1 MANFLQYW
9 QRRNNIYCLYYVC
22 GEETCLQEM
31 VIQTIKETVR
41 PGVLD
46 YYTHDGADKIADIMD
61 TLTRELAGDK
71 KLVVIRNGQKV
82 KKFDRIVKWA
92 GLIRQ
97 FTETCLV
104 VQTNE
109 VKVSTKDARYR
120 PFVELGLFIECK
132 SLPKTKL
139 YEWLTTFAEMTPGA
153 FDLLLD
159 SCGWELSRVVNEVKK
174 LRYLGRVVKVED
186 IAALCPR
193 TYDERFV
200 DQLLAQDKVK
210 AKHALRLL
218 GPEDRSKIVGLLD
231 YKLNLL
237 LQLALLRRQ
246 GMGLKEAV
254 YKLNISFFIAKIHW
268 DLCQTMTISVIR
280 KRLSLLVNID
290 TRVRAGHNGALAVLL
305 ALW

>member
-1 MANFLQYW
+1 MANFLQFW
-9 QRRNNIYCLYYVC
+9 SRRSNIYCLYYVC
-22 GEETCLQEM
+22 GEETCLQEV
-31 VIQTIKETVR
+31 VIQTIRETVR

-46 YYTHDGADKIADIMD
+46 YYTHDGSDKIADIMD

-71 KLVVIRNGQKV
+71 KLVIIRNGQKI
-82 KKFDRIVKWA
+82 KRFDRIVKWA
-92 GLIRQ
+92 ELIKQ

-109 VKVSTKDARYR
+109 VKVPTKDARYR
-120 PFVELGLFIECK
+120 PFVELGLFVECK
-132 SLPKTKL
+132 SLSKTKL
-139 YEWLTTFAEMTPGA
+139 YEWLTASAEMTPDA
-153 FDLLLD
+153 FDLLLE
-159 SCGWELSRVVNEVKK
+159 SCGWELSKVINEVKK
-174 LRYLGRVVKVED
+174 LRYLCRIVKVED

-200 DQLLAQDKVK
+200 DQLLIGDKAK

-218 GPEDRSKIVGLLD
+218 GPEEKSKIVGLLD

-246 GMGLKEAV
+246 GLGLKEAV
-254 YKLNISFFIAKIHW
+254 YRLGVSFFVAKIHW

-290 TRVRAGHNGALAVLL
+290 TRVRAGQNGALAVLL

>member
-22 GEETCLQEM
+22 GEEICLQEI
-31 VIQTIKETVR
+31 VIQTIRETVR

-46 YYTHDGADKIADIMD
+46 YYTHDGSDKIADIMD

-71 KLVVIRNGQKV
+71 KLIIIRNGHKI

-92 GLIRQ
+92 EQIRQ

-109 VKVSTKDARYR
+109 IKVLTKDARYR
-120 PFVELGLFIECK
+120 PFVELGLFVECK
-132 SLPKTKL
+132 SLSKTKL
-139 YEWLTTFAEMTPGA
+139 YGWLTTFAEMTPDA
-153 FDLLLD
+153 FDLLLE
-159 SCGWELSRVVNEVKK
+159 SCGWELSKVINEVKK
-174 LRYLGRVVKVED
+174 LRYLGRIVSVED
-186 IAALCPR
+186 VAALCPR

-200 DQLLAQDKVK
+200 DQLLIGDKIK
-210 AKHALRLL
+210 AKHALQLL
-218 GPEDRSKIVGLLD
+218 GPEDKSKIVGLLD

-246 GMGLKEAV
+246 GTGLKEAV
-254 YKLNISFFIAKIHW
+254 YRLNISFFVAKIHW

-280 KRLSLLVNID
+280 KRLSLLVSID
-290 TRVRAGHNGALAVLL
+290 TRVRAGQNGALAVLL
-305 ALW
+305 AQW

>member
-1 MANFLQYW
+1 MANFLQWY
-9 QRRNNIYCLYYVC
+9 QRRNSVYCLYYVC
-22 GEETCLQEM
+22 GEEICLQEV
-31 VIQTIKETVR
+31 VIQTIRETVR

-46 YYTHDGADKIADIMD
+46 YYTHDGSDKIADIMD
-61 TLTRELAGDK
+61 TLTRELAGDN

-92 GLIRQ
+92 EQVRQ

-109 VKVSTKDARYR
+109 VKVVTKDARYR
-120 PFVELGLFIECK
+120 PFVELGLFVECK
-132 SLPKTKL
+132 ALSKTKL
-139 YEWLTTFAEMTPGA
+139 YEWLTTFAEMTPDA
-153 FDLLLD
+153 FTLLLE
-159 SCGWELSRVVNEVKK
+159 SCGWELSKVINETRK
-174 LRYLGRVVKVED
+174 LRYLDRIVGVED
-186 IAALCPR
+186 IVALCPR

-200 DQLLAQDKVK
+200 EQILAGDKIK

-218 GPEDRSKIVGLLD
+218 GPEDKSKIVGMLD

-246 GMGLKEAV
+246 GLHLKEAV
-254 YKLNISFFIAKIHW
+254 HRLGISFFVAKIHW
-268 DLCQTMTISVIR
+268 DLCQTMTISAIR
-280 KRLSLLVNID
+280 KRLSLLVNVD
-290 TRVRAGHNGALAVLL
+290 TRVRAGQNGALAVLL